1 MSHSMTQEATNTK
14 RRWGCACGCLVLVG
28 GGFLAALIFGVL
40 AARPTPT
47 VQREQ
52 IIAAQTSLY
61 GEMKLTTKDAGLSE
75 MVRAFI
81 MAKAPEAISFWR
93 DGATEIVVNP
103 QSAVLVDED
112 GPGDWKAYVMLQ
124 PANAASRYVARTI
137 LDNYA
142 KKTSKAQVRT
152 VDGAK
157 VVSLEGGRALAMGSR
172 MLVFGADTPRLADL
186 ANAGGVDNR
195 RSSETRNAMSEEM
208 AASVKLMDSE
218 RPGATDDAVVMLANK
233 PGRMPSLLQWL
244 ERECKIP
251 GLASDLS
258 KGLTNAGATP
268 DSFAW
273 LRLTVDIQS
282 ADRVVFELSMPCATP
297 EQATAV
303 GEVLKPWVPRC
314 IPADLKLT
322 QNSEASTHG
331 TRAVVRTTVDGFN
344 KLITAK

>member
-28 GGFLAALIFGVL
+28 GGVLAALIFGVL

-52 IIAAQTSLY
+52 VIATQTSLY

-81 MAKAPEAISFWR
+81 VAKAPEAISFWR

-103 QSAVLVDED
+103 KSAILVDED

-142 KKTSKAQVRT
+142 KKTPTAQVRT

-157 VVSLEGGRALAMGSR
+157 VVSLEGRRALAVGSR
-172 MLVFGADTPRLADL
+172 MLVFGADTARLADL
-186 ANAGGVDNR
+186 ANAGGLDNR
-195 RSSETRNAMSEEM
+195 NSSETRNTMSEEM
-208 AASVKLMDSE
+208 AVSVKLMDSE
-218 RPGATDDAVVMLANK
+218 RPGPTEDAVVMLANK

-258 KGLTNAGATP
+258 KELTNAGTLP
-268 DSFAW
+268 DSIAW

-282 ADRVVFELSMPCATP
+282 ADRVVFELSMPCATA
-297 EQATAV
+297 EQAMTV
-303 GEVLKPWVPRC
+303 GAVLKQWVPRC

-322 QNSEASTHG
+322 QNSETSTHG

-344 KLITAK
+344 KLISAK